1 MSLLIAVL
9 DGIELK
15 WLLEPSTD
23 LVAASAAT
31 SITTSRAGNA
41 RCKPGAKK
49 IKPDAAFLSKCV
61 QLPSET

>member
-23 LVAASAAT
+23 LGCGVS
-31 SITTSRAGNA
+31 SYINHNIA
-41 RCKPGAKK
+41 RWQRPM
-49 IKPDAAFLSKCV
+49 
-61 QLPSET
+61 